1 MLVPGA
7 IAATCAARVMNTP
20 ALPACA
26 PPGPTQASTGTR
38 ERKKAA
44 TTIRVE
50 SNEPPGVSIS
60 TSSASCPDCWA
71 RSTQSTRYAAEPAS
85 TVPLSSQR
93 PTTSPDASTPQTWP
107 AGGRAITRSN
117 ANSQDAWVGMA
128 AGILA
133 RIAIPT
139 RHSVRRYA
147 ESVKQRKDVREREV
161 ANRMGEKPTTGNANR
176 CGQDFDSTERA
187 QPFGKHQIL
196 HQGLLGKPLQSLE
209 DLLSHEDRL
218 VSVWQARVART
229 QVRQMEEELERGAAL
244 GHGPGAKR
252 AAHHAWLHQCAGN
265 QPGPLGR
272 KLDIGVEKEKNVA
285 GRDLRPSIHLVRSPS
300 CRLEDLDFA
309 ILTCQLHGTIGA
321 RAVHDN
327 DLGVPDARPEASETG
342 FDCSLLVEDRN
353 DHRKP
358 QPLVSIRVKLS
369 HDQGP
374 GRAQCEARGRLA
386 AQSASLSDAD
396 HRFDRHRTM
405 HRAPRYAVPSF

>member
-252 AAHHAWLHQCAGN
+252 AAH
-265 QPGPLGR
+265 
-272 KLDIGVEKEKNVA
+272 
-285 GRDLRPSIHLVRSPS
+285 
-300 CRLEDLDFA
+300 
-309 ILTCQLHGTIGA
+309 
-321 RAVHDN
+321 DN

-396 HRFDRHRTM
+396 HRSDRHRTM
-405 HRAPRYAVPSF
+405 DRAPRYAVPSF